1 MHIMKNEQKITTAA
15 NSKTMNA
22 VEKEKL
28 FAAAASAEDDP
39 AKVDIE
45 EFDTTGAGKKS
56 MDNKNESPPKKN
68 NSRSTNKK

>member
-1 MHIMKNEQKITTAA
+1 MKNEQKITTAA

-45 EFDTTGAGKKS
+45 EFDKTVTGN
-56 MDNKNESPPKKN
+56 MDEPPAKKN

>member
-45 EFDTTGAGKKS
+45 EFDTGAGKKP
-56 MDNKNESPPKKN
+56 MDIKDEPPAKKKD
-68 NSRSTNKK
+68 SHSANKK

>member
-1 MHIMKNEQKITTAA
+1 MKDNQKITTTA

-28 FAAAASAEDDP
+28 FAAAASAEEDP

-45 EFDTTGAGKKS
+45 EFDRTAANKNRV
-56 MDNKNESPPKKN
+56 DNKQAPRPTRN
-68 NSRSTNKK
+68 NFLGI